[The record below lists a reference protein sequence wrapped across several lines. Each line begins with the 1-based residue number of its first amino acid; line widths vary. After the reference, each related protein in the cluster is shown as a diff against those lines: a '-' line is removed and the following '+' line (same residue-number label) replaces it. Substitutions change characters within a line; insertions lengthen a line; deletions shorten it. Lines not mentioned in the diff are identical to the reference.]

1 MVDGERL
8 DCPQRR
14 KMGRRGR
21 WRESGLPAKE
31 KKAQTRSKEVNWI
44 ARKGEKSADTVKG
57 NELDCPQRRNI
68 SRRGPWRESGLPAKA
83 KNESTRSMER
93 VWIARKGEKSEVAV
107 KGNELDYP
115 QRRKKGSYGQWKRA
129 GLPAK
134 EKKVQTRSMKV
145 SELDYPHRRKKRSHG
160 Q

>member
-1 MVDGERL
+1 MPAKAKYKSMRSMERVWITRKGEKSADTVNGKEL

-57 NELDCPQRRNI
+57 NELDCPQR
-68 SRRGPWRESGLPAKA
+68 
-83 KNESTRSMER
+83 
-93 VWIARKGEKSEVAV
+93 
-107 KGNELDYP
+107 
-115 QRRKKGSYGQWKRA
+115 
-129 GLPAK
+129 
-134 EKKVQTRSMKV
+134 
-145 SELDYPHRRKKRSHG
+145 
-160 Q
+160 